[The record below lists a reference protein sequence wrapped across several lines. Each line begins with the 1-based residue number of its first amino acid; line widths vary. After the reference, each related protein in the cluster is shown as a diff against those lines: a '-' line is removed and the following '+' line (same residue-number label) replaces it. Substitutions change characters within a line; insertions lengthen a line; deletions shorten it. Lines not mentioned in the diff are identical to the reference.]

1 MDRDLES
8 IQEVRDLIRQA
19 KEAQVKL
26 REFPQKKLDD
36 ICRAIAGAC
45 AAQSERLAKMAVEE
59 TGFGV
64 WQDKVLKN
72 QLGSAITWES
82 VRDMTAVGI
91 IREDRDKGLMEIG
104 VPVGIVAALIPSTN
118 PTSTVMYKT
127 IISVKAGNSIV
138 ISPHPNAKKCI
149 LETVEIIKRAARE
162 AGAPEGTVGCIRL
175 TTMEAT
181 NELLKNRSIGVILAT
196 GGEAMVRAAYSSG
209 NPAIGVGPGNGP
221 AFIERT
227 ADIPLAVKRIFDSKT
242 FDNGTIC
249 ASEQSIVT
257 ERCIEAAVAEEL
269 ERQGGYFMTPEQ
281 SEQVGGFMLR
291 ANGTMNP
298 RIVGKSAQA
307 IADMAGIRIPS
318 GTRVLLSRQT
328 EVGKKNPY
336 SREKLCPILA
346 FYVEPGWEQACDRCI
361 AILQNEGAGHTM
373 TIHSKNQEVIR
384 EFALK
389 KPVSRLLVNTPGAL
403 GGVGATTNLAP
414 ALTLGCGS
422 VGGSSTSDNITPMN
436 LINIRRVAWGVRE
449 LEELRDGSAPAAG
462 AGPDGRASGYDG
474 ASGGSWADRQGGASG
489 GSWADRQ
496 DGAVSANRSD
506 RHSSVSTGEL
516 TREAVEQ
523 ITKQVIARL
532 MATK

>member
-1 MDRDLES
+1 MDKDLES
-8 IQEVRDLIRQA
+8 IQEVRDLIRRA
-19 KEAQVKL
+19 KEAQIRL
-26 REFPQKKLDD
+26 REFPQKKLDS
-36 ICRAIAGAC
+36 ICSAIAAAC
-45 AAQSERLAKMAVEE
+45 AGEAQRLAKMAVEE

-72 QLGSAITWES
+72 QLGSTITWES
-82 VRDMTAVGI
+82 VKNMTAVGV
-91 IREDRDKGLMEIG
+91 IREDRERGLMEIG
-104 VPVGIVAALIPSTN
+104 VPVGVVAALIPSTN
-118 PTSTVMYKT
+118 PTSTAMYKS
-127 IISVKAGNSIV
+127 IISIKAGNSIV

-149 LETVEIIKRAARE
+149 LETVKIIEKAARD
-162 AGAPEGTVGCIRL
+162 AGAPDGTVGCIHL

-181 NELLKNRSIGVILAT
+181 NELLKNRDTSVILAT

-221 AFIERT
+221 AYIERT

-257 ERCIEAAVAEEL
+257 ERIIEEAVVKEV
-269 ERQGGYFMTPEQ
+269 ERQGGYFMTEEQ
-281 SEQVGGFMLR
+281 SEQVGAFMLR

-307 IADMAGIRIPS
+307 IADMADIQIPK

-328 EVGKKNPY
+328 QVGKKNPY

-346 FYVEPGWEQACDRCI
+346 FYVEENWEQACDRSI

-373 TIHSKNQEVIR
+373 TIHSRNEEVIR

-436 LINIRRVAWGVRE
+436 LINIRRVAWGVKE
-449 LEELRDGSAPAAG
+449 LEELRGGSPAPENNREKRGGQEAFRPQQGLTG
-462 AGPDGRASGYDG
+462 AGGIS
-474 ASGGSWADRQGGASG
+474 QGEISR
-489 GSWADRQ
+489 D
-496 DGAVSANRSD
+496 
-506 RHSSVSTGEL
+506 
-516 TREAVEQ
+516 AVEE

-532 MATK
+532 MAAK